1 MPFRS
6 YATSLILLNNPLASS
21 PLTTQYAAHLPS
33 LRLFKLVIYKL
44 GPAKSNTGIGLATI
58 CRVAEATQPS
68 FMELHYEGRA
78 QGAPLEFSP
87 KHRQHT
93 LVLRNSSISST
104 AVLFKVQCTAPRR
117 FRVRP
122 ALGLLIASGDTVNIQ
137 VQLRSQE
144 CTPASCMLL
153 VVGRSVVDAPFTR
166 APSDAEQ
173 LKAMWAAAEASDSL
187 VISEMINIRIQ
198 VSSVVTADH
207 DKAMALPVQRT
218 TTQVAELVLLM
229 MKSQSSRQENALTDS
244 EREMLLTARASHPSD
259 WPCWEEYAARMRK
272 LLRERNK
279 RKAR

>member
-137 VQLRSQE
+137 VQLRSQVRLPG
-144 CTPASCMLL
+144 CRCCVHRILIYANCVGMHAGFVHALGRGPFRRRRPIHSGPIGCGAAQGHVGCSRSIGQLGDLRDDQHPDPSLL
-153 VVGRSVVDAPFTR
+153 SRDSRS
-166 APSDAEQ
+166 
-173 LKAMWAAAEASDSL
+173 
-187 VISEMINIRIQ
+187 
-198 VSSVVTADH
+198 
-207 DKAMALPVQRT
+207 
-218 TTQVAELVLLM
+218 
-229 MKSQSSRQENALTDS
+229 
-244 EREMLLTARASHPSD
+244 
-259 WPCWEEYAARMRK
+259 
-272 LLRERNK
+272 
-279 RKAR
+279 